1 VGDGL
6 RTIFPLNPEEPQP
19 RQHSKYT
26 LRRKN
31 MAFKSALEIV
41 NGVAKIT
48 LSGELDAAAAPA
60 FRTDVEK
67 AAAAKVKAVA
77 LLMKDLE
84 YMASA
89 GLRALVFAKQKMGT
103 QTTIY
108 MISLQ
113 ENVKETITMTGF
125 QNSVTFMDEY
135 DAATIEGA

>member
-1 VGDGL
+1 
-6 RTIFPLNPEEPQP
+6 
-19 RQHSKYT
+19 
-26 LRRKN
+26 
-31 MAFKSALEIV
+31 MAFNSVFEIV

-103 QTTIY
+103 QVEIY
-108 MISLQ
+108 MIGLQ
-113 ENVKETITMTGF
+113 ETVMETITMTGF
-125 QNSVTFMDEY
+125 QNSVTFLDEY
-135 DAATIEGA
+135 DSAKIESA

>member
-1 VGDGL
+1 
-6 RTIFPLNPEEPQP
+6 
-19 RQHSKYT
+19 
-26 LRRKN
+26 
-31 MAFKSALEIV
+31 MAFKSVFEIV

-67 AAAAKVKAVA
+67 AAVAKVKAVA

-89 GLRALVFAKQKMGT
+89 GLRALVFAKQKMGSHVE
-103 QTTIY
+103 IY

-113 ENVKETITMTGF
+113 ENVMETITMTGF
-125 QNSVTFMDEY
+125 QNSVTFLDAY
-135 DAATIEGA
+135 DSETIEGV